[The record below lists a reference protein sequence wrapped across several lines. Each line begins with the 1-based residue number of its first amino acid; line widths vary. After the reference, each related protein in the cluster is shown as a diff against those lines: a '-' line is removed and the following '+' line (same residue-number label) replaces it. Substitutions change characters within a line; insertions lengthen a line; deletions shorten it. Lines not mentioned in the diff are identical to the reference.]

1 MCVYG
6 VGGVN
11 TVRVSS
17 KEKSK
22 IVACVLKDLPAFFLI
37 QGYLWTFFA
46 RVFLCLA
53 LGQLG

>member
-1 MCVYG
+1 MCVCVYG

-46 RVFLCLA
+46 RVFLCL
-53 LGQLG
+53 G